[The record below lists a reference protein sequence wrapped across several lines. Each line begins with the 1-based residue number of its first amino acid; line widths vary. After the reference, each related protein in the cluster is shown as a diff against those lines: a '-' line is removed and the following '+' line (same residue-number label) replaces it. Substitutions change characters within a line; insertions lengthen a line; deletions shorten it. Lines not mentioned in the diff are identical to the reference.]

1 MLYTSQ
7 QTAEIQQHF
16 FTFLKVEEQNH
27 VLTLTLNRPEKK
39 NALSSTL
46 LHELAF
52 GLSYAHHNSA
62 IWVVVIKATGDVWC
76 AGMDL
81 KAMMGQSQ
89 TNKSTIPEPA
99 EAVVLGDLFTGLHKP
114 CIAQVHAPVYAGGFL
129 IVGGCTH
136 VLASENATFSLPE
149 VKRGL
154 FPFQVLNTLLQLMPA
169 RKALDW
175 CMRGKTLSAQQAYEV
190 GLVTELTAEENLDN
204 AVNELV
210 ADLLLYSP
218 TAIQKGLE
226 VYQNLPLVPPHERH
240 GYLLAQFL
248 ALQQTEDAKEG
259 IAAFNEKR
267 KPIWRGE

>member
-16 FTFLKVEEQNH
+16 FAFLKVEEQNH

-39 NALSSTL
+39 NALNPTL

-52 GLSYAHHNSA
+52 GLSYAHHNPA

-81 KAMMGQSQ
+81 KAMSGQSQ
-89 TNKSTIPEPA
+89 TDTSTIPNPL
-99 EAVVLGDLFTGLHKP
+99 EAVVLGDLFAGLHKP

-129 IVGGCTH
+129 IIGGCTH
-136 VLASENATFSLPE
+136 VVASEKAVLGLPE

-175 CMRGKTLSAQQAYEV
+175 CMRGKNLSAQQAYEV
-190 GLVTELTAEENLDN
+190 GLVTELVNEEQLES

-210 ADLLLYSP
+210 AELVLYSP

-226 VYQNLPLVPPHERH
+226 VYQNLPSVPQQDRH
-240 GYLLAQFL
+240 QYLLEQFV
-248 ALQQTEDAKEG
+248 ALQQTADAKEG

-267 KPIWRGE
+267 KPIWSGK